1 MKQGGVFMEKAT
13 KDTQKTWT
21 DSIAAGQPV
30 SNFLTQINDNFE
42 ILNATLTDG
51 LQILNTAKQ
60 NQIYIKSAKPGTTSS
75 DEKININNQGEPT
88 GGQPGDIVILYE

>member
-1 MKQGGVFMEKAT
+1 MEKAT

-42 ILNATLTDG
+42 ILNTE
-51 LQILNTAKQ
+51 KQ
-60 NQIYIKSAKPGTTSS
+60 NQIYIMSAEPGKTSS
-75 DEKININNQGEPT
+75 DKKITINDQGEPT
-88 GGQPGDIVILYE
+88 GGQSGDIVILYE